1 MRRAFAIGIAVMAL
15 AAVAQNKPYITRI
28 FDFRP
33 APGQFVDTVPAYH
46 AGEPRDSVLARA
58 SRAICGREETDDW
71 GDVTVNVKPGM
82 ISLGS
87 FGGYVIFGFD
97 HPVVNSHDYDF
108 QIFGNSFQSAA
119 SSSRGGSSEPG
130 IVMVSEDVN
139 GNGVPDDPWYEL
151 AGSEY
156 NDPKTQHGYEI
167 TYYRPDENKPRT
179 PHPDDANIIDIT
191 YIRWTSNDVN
201 PDSTAGYVYRNV
213 YHAQSYWPQLE
224 QGSSTLTF
232 KGTKLKNNAEDQGR
246 MSLGRWQQSWM
257 QFYKDWGYVDNRPDY
272 AYDGSEPQQ
281 GMNMG
286 FKIDWAVDEE
296 GNPVRLKK
304 VDFIKVYCAMNQ
316 QCGWLGETSTEVCG
330 GIDIHP
336 DAVLAYDRG
345 DVNGDGEVSVADI
358 TLLVNLLLGDTEN
371 PRSDVNLDDE
381 TSIADITSLVNLVID
396 QE

>member
-1 MRRAFAIGIAVMAL
+1 MF
-15 AAVAQNKPYITRI
+15 
-28 FDFRP
+28 
-33 APGQFVDTVPAYH
+33 
-46 AGEPRDSVLARA
+46 
-58 SRAICGREETDDW
+58 
-71 GDVTVNVKPGM
+71 
-82 ISLGS
+82 
-87 FGGYVIFGFD
+87 
-97 HPVVNSHDYDF
+97 
-108 QIFGNSFQSAA
+108 
-119 SSSRGGSSEPG
+119 
-130 IVMVSEDVN
+130 
-139 GNGVPDDPWYEL
+139 
-151 AGSEY
+151 
-156 NDPKTQHGYEI
+156 
-167 TYYRPDENKPRT
+167 
-179 PHPDDANIIDIT
+179 
-191 YIRWTSNDVN
+191 
-201 PDSTAGYVYRNV
+201 
-213 YHAQSYWPQLE
+213 
-224 QGSSTLTF
+224 
-232 KGTKLKNNAEDQGR
+232 
-246 MSLGRWQQSWM
+246 LGRWQQSWM

-358 TLLVNLLLGDTEN
+358 TLLVNLLLGETEN